1 METVLKIAAIA
12 LSAVLCA
19 VVVRKQ
25 TPEIGVALGVLA
37 GLLIISQCTPAL
49 KSVLNLMDTL
59 SDTAG
64 ISPAVVSPVIKT
76 LGIGIITKLSAD
88 ICRDAK
94 ESGVASFLETAGAV
108 TALFVCVPL
117 LETVLSMIG
126 DLL

>member
-76 LGIGIITKLSAD
+76 LGIGIITKLAAD

>member
-1 METVLKIAAIA
+1 METIVKVAAIA

-25 TPEIGVALGVLA
+25 TPEIGIVLGILA
-37 GLLIISQCTPAL
+37 GIMILSLCIPAL
-49 KSVLNLMDTL
+49 KSVLSLMDTL

-64 ISPAVVSPVIKT
+64 ISPVVILPVIKT
-76 LGIGIITKLSAD
+76 LGIGMITKLAAD

-94 ESGVASFLETAGAV
+94 ESAVASFLETAGAV
-108 TALFVCVPL
+108 TALFVCIPL
-117 LETVLSMIG
+117 LETLLSMIG